1 MNGKVELCRMEQ
13 RHIPEIRDCFDEAGI
28 RKPDGYFE
36 NCLLEN
42 EQNKRITLLG
52 YVEGQFAGALHIR
65 YESHY
70 PPFREQRIP
79 EINDLNVLRQ
89 YRKQGVATRL
99 IEESERIV
107 AEQYDTIGI
116 GFGLYK
122 DYGNAQRLY
131 GRLGYVP
138 DGNGIYYNNQPVVPG
153 SMVRADDDL
162 VLYLTKK
169 VR

>member
-1 MNGKVELCRMEQ
+1 MNITIELRRMEQ
-13 RHIPEIRDCFDEAGI
+13 RHISEVQSLLAEAGI
-28 RKPDGYFE
+28 RKPEGYFE
-36 NCLLEN
+36 NCLFEN
-42 EQNKRITLLG
+42 EQHKRYTLLG
-52 YVEGQFAGALHIR
+52 YVNGQFAGALHIR

-70 PPFREQRIP
+70 PPFSEQRIP
-79 EINDLNVLRQ
+79 EINDLNVLPK

-116 GFGLYK
+116 GFGLFK

-131 GRLGYVP
+131 GKLGYIP

-153 SMVRADDDL
+153 SMVRVDDDL

-169 VR
+169 LR